1 MAELSFF
8 VGVIGNIISLLMFL
22 SPAGTFR
29 RIIRNKSTEE
39 FESFPY
45 VCTWLNSSL
54 WTYYGI
60 IKPGA
65 YLVAT
70 INSFGVVVQSFFL
83 GVFLIYAPSAMKAKT
98 GILVGIL
105 DIGMLT
111 AAIVVSELVLEGEK
125 RIEALG
131 FVCAGLNIMMYAS
144 PLSIMKT
151 VIKSKSVEY
160 MPFMLS
166 LFFFFNG
173 GIWTFY
179 AFLVHDWFLAVPNGM
194 GLLLGLTQLLLY
206 AIYRNARKPLLPLN
220 TSIITSQQQ
229 QLDSQTQPLISSSH
243 PRPQP

>member
-8 VGVIGNIISLLMFL
+8 VGVIALMNNLIIEYILIEQETL
-22 SPAGTFR
+22 SPSSCSFLRRKGTFR

-83 GVFLIYAPSAMKAKT
+83 GVFLIYAPSVMKAKT

-144 PLSIMKT
+144 PLSIM
-151 VIKSKSVEY
+151 
-160 MPFMLS
+160 
-166 LFFFFNG
+166 
-173 GIWTFY
+173 
-179 AFLVHDWFLAVPNGM
+179 
-194 GLLLGLTQLLLY
+194 
-206 AIYRNARKPLLPLN
+206 
-220 TSIITSQQQ
+220 
-229 QLDSQTQPLISSSH
+229 
-243 PRPQP
+243 

>member
-1 MAELSFF
+1 
-8 VGVIGNIISLLMFL
+8 
-22 SPAGTFR
+22 
-29 RIIRNKSTEE
+29 
-39 FESFPY
+39 
-45 VCTWLNSSL
+45 
-54 WTYYGI
+54 
-60 IKPGA
+60 
-65 YLVAT
+65 
-70 INSFGVVVQSFFL
+70 
-83 GVFLIYAPSAMKAKT
+83 
-98 GILVGIL
+98 
-105 DIGMLT
+105 
-111 AAIVVSELVLEGEK
+111 
-125 RIEALG
+125 
-131 FVCAGLNIMMYAS
+131 MMYDFIDDKNPVAPNLRIRLWS
-144 PLSIMKT
+144 RYNYRSYRAKINMKGTTVKNQYFNYLKNSLQEHILNTFQNLRTEMKT

-243 PRPQP
+243 PQPQS

>member
-1 MAELSFF
+1 
-8 VGVIGNIISLLMFL
+8 MFL
-22 SPAGTFR
+22 SPVGTFQ
-29 RIIRNKSTEE
+29 RIIRNKSTEQ

-70 INSFGVVVQSFFL
+70 INTFGVVVQSFFL
-83 GVFLIYAPSAMKAKT
+83 GVFLIYAPSAMKVRT

-111 AAIVVSELVLEGEK
+111 ATIAVSELALEGGK
-125 RIEALG
+125 RIGALG

-144 PLSIMKT
+144 PLSVMKT
-151 VIKSKSVEY
+151 VIKSRSVEY

-166 LFFFFNG
+166 LFFFLNG

-194 GLLLGLTQLLLY
+194 GLGLGLTQLLLY
-206 AIYRNARKPLLPLN
+206 AIYRNAKRPLN
-220 TSIITSQQQ
+220 TSIITSQHQQ
-229 QLDSQTQPLISSSH
+229 QNSQTQPLISSSH
-243 PRPQP
+243 PDPQPQP